1 MGYYLVMNKSFEN
14 MAYSWEMFLIEHFRK
29 IRELHYKDYESYIIM
44 QVINSHFIY
53 NKKKD
58 KEKLNKKSWNELF
71 LLAGS
76 DYSKKIINK
85 KNKLTVSSISRVT
98 SIPLETTRRKL
109 HVLQKK
115 KMIGINNN
123 IIIIGE
129 KHNDFWLKLGAIE
142 TDIVERFIQEITKN
156 GALNWLLSEEAKKI
170 TNKIK

>member
-76 DYSKKIINK
+76 YN
-85 KNKLTVSSISRVT
+85 LSSI
-98 SIPLETTRRKL
+98 K
-109 HVLQKK
+109 
-115 KMIGINNN
+115 
-123 IIIIGE
+123 
-129 KHNDFWLKLGAIE
+129 
-142 TDIVERFIQEITKN
+142 
-156 GALNWLLSEEAKKI
+156 
-170 TNKIK
+170 

>member
-76 DYSKKIINK
+76 DYSKDIINK

-109 HVLQKK
+109 NALQKK
-115 KMIGINNN
+115 K
-123 IIIIGE
+123 
-129 KHNDFWLKLGAIE
+129 NDW
-142 TDIVERFIQEITKN
+142 
-156 GALNWLLSEEAKKI
+156 
-170 TNKIK
+170 NK